1 MSIETARPEKPTMDD
16 LRGLSQLPPDQRRAL
31 DALVGGEDARTYVE
45 AAKVAG
51 MSLGTL
57 KTHLRRVRLLRPG
70 VYKSVSAFR
79 RAQLAQRHREA
90 MQNRRA
96 HSRAYFFRRKRNW
109 EFKQAF
115 GFYPRQLR

>member
-1 MSIETARPEKPTMDD
+1 MDD

-57 KTHLRRVRLLRPG
+57 KIHLRRVRLLRPG
-70 VYKSVSAFR
+70 VCAFR

-115 GFYPRQLR
+115 GFYPQQLR